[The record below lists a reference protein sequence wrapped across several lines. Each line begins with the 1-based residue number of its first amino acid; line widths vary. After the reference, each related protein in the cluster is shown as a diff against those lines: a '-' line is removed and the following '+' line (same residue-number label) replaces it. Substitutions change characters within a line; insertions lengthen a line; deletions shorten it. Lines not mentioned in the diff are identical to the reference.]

1 MKKYPIVLAISGTD
15 PSGGA
20 GQQADIKAISA
31 TGGYAAC
38 AVTAVVVQNTLGV
51 RDVFPVPV
59 KTITGQIAAVFDDI
73 GADAVKIGML
83 NSSEVISAVKDTL
96 LHYHARNIVLDPVM
110 VATSG
115 DRLIEAD
122 AVGALID
129 ELIPVARI
137 ITPNIP
143 EAEILSGMKISSQS
157 DLPAAARRLSC
168 GGRVSVMMKAGHLSD
183 GELTDIF
190 YNAED
195 DRCIELRSRR
205 IYTRNTHGTGCT
217 LSSALASYLAQGY
230 SLDDA
235 AIAAK
240 DYIAHAIES
249 GADYE
254 IGHGHGPVDH
264 FWNLSR
270 EN

>member
-1 MKKYPIVLAISGTD
+1 MNINRFGSLIP
-15 PSGGA
+15 
-20 GQQADIKAISA
+20 
-31 TGGYAAC
+31 
-38 AVTAVVVQNTLGV
+38 
-51 RDVFPVPV
+51 
-59 KTITGQIAAVFDDI
+59 
-73 GADAVKIGML
+73 
-83 NSSEVISAVKDTL
+83 NS
-96 LHYHARNIVLDPVM
+96 VM

-264 FWNLSR
+264 FWNRSVPSVRTPRLAAPCITEPRATGEASR
-270 EN
+270 